1 MLSKFCMQL
10 LVGVSVICSSVYSA
24 ARVHSGV
31 AGGRVHAENRLH
43 TAEHLHGSH
52 AVAGS
57 AYYSAARVH
66 HGVAGGRVHVE
77 NRLHEDRLHQ
87 GNYNVNTS
95 IGRNAHAAPSMAYGR
110 TLDALDDYDMGG
122 NSYVEVGQG
131 AFFGAAA
138 ARGAGGG
145 SSSSFRRE
153 EYEVKGSRNWGQ
165 QRTH

>member
-1 MLSKFCMQL
+1 MQL
-10 LVGVSVICSSVYSA
+10 LVGISVIGSSVYSA
-24 ARVHSGV
+24 ARVHHGV

-43 TAEHLHGSH
+43 AAEHLHGSH
-52 AVAGS
+52 ALAGS

-66 HGVAGGRVHVE
+66 HGVAGGRVHAE

-87 GNYNVNTS
+87 GNYNVSTGI
-95 IGRNAHAAPSMAYGR
+95 IGRNAHAAPPVAYGR
-110 TLDALDDYDMGG
+110 TLDALSDYDMDENG
-122 NSYVEVGQG
+122 YVEVGQE

-153 EYEVKGSRNWGQ
+153 EYEVKGPRNWGQ